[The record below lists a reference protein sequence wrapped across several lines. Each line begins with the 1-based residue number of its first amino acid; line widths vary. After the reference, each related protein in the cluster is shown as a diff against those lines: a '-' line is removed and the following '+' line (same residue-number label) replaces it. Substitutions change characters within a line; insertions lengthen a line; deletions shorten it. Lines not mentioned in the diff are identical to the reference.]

1 MDIKK
6 KKRKQRDKVVDE
18 IAITVLLFAF
28 KKKKEGRMNLK
39 LIISHLKIEARHTL
53 SPLDEHLPQGKL
65 KKGKI
70 KNKND

>member
-1 MDIKK
+1 
-6 KKRKQRDKVVDE
+6 
-18 IAITVLLFAF
+18 
-28 KKKKEGRMNLK
+28 MNLK